1 MNPRKRTVYLFDV
14 LVSQILKY
22 LCDRNR
28 VIYKGLDKLIQYIDM
43 AISWLNYEGLV
54 IYVCFP
60 PSFLFLPSIAAFC
73 LLQGETCPEDPRYA
87 LTTTRSIAPPS
98 SRCIF
103 IPLELDNVWKL
114 EVILVPRWKNKPKR
128 SYIWKE

>member
-1 MNPRKRTVYLFDV
+1 MNPRKRTVYLLDV

-43 AISWLNYEGLV
+43 AVSWLNYEGLE

-60 PSFLFLPSIAAFC
+60 PSFLFLPSVATFR
-73 LLQGETCPEDPRYA
+73 LLQGEACPEDPQYA
-87 LTTTRSIAPPS
+87 LTTTRSIASPS

-114 EVILVPRWKNKPKR
+114 EVILVPR
-128 SYIWKE
+128 